1 MRRMDVGPN
10 ATDWQ
15 GVLSQAAGHGKDII
29 YNRMWLTGEKHVF
42 TTWSLKDSFCLPS
55 VVACEQSLLSFRAL
69 NTLWFGL
76 QVHKVSER
84 MNEISFTQPKKTNRV
99 PSLTLLWMDESPFF
113 LPSLLESENLT
124 WKMEWPPPSAIVLCF
139 SLGYP
144 APFRD
149 SDEKIKPNQKKKK
162 PKTSRSSFRCSRSWQ
177 SGHQDP
183 GGWLP
188 GVALLGLDSG
198 CLFLASFLL
207 N

>member
-1 MRRMDVGPN
+1 MRRMDVGLN

-84 MNEISFTQPKKTNRV
+84 MNEISFTQPKKNKQGSELNV
-99 PSLTLLWMDESPFF
+99 TLNGWKSF
-113 LPSLLESENLT
+113 LPSFPLGIRESHMENG
-124 WKMEWPPPSAIVLCF
+124 V
-139 SLGYP
+139 
-144 APFRD
+144 
-149 SDEKIKPNQKKKK
+149 
-162 PKTSRSSFRCSRSWQ
+162 TSSICDCLMFL
-177 SGHQDP
+177 P
-183 GGWLP
+183 WL
-188 GVALLGLDSG
+188 S
-198 CLFLASFLL
+198 CTI
-207 N
+207 